1 MDKRRAGL
9 TPNLDAASE
18 SLLLADCQRID
29 SICDEFEGVWGS
41 ESHVSIGL
49 LLALNSDVPQA
60 PLLKNLLQIELHL
73 RRAAGEVAG
82 TFAYMSPEQFRGEPH
97 LIDGQSDIWSFG
109 VVLYRLLTGRYPFG
123 GTPTSTDHQFERV
136 HRRRLW
142 CDPVRK
148 TGDQHCR
155 TDLYLGRSTNLSR
168 QGWPGH
174 SGIIPLIPP
183 VADPPQRLCFTP

>member
-73 RRAAGEVAG
+73 RRAAGEV
-82 TFAYMSPEQFRGEPH
+82 FS
-97 LIDGQSDIWSFG
+97 
-109 VVLYRLLTGRYPFG
+109 
-123 GTPTSTDHQFERV
+123 
-136 HRRRLW
+136 
-142 CDPVRK
+142 
-148 TGDQHCR
+148 
-155 TDLYLGRSTNLSR
+155 
-168 QGWPGH
+168 
-174 SGIIPLIPP
+174 
-183 VADPPQRLCFTP
+183 